1 MATEFDTVLRQFKAG
16 LLEYKVTG
24 QTVYKRQAD
33 VAEKWIRD
41 YLATL
46 NKTIESDATY
56 IDKFAKEYEK
66 TNPELVKFK
75 NEIAD
80 ARKEG
85 PKLQDIY
92 KAETI
97 AAEEVPVDE
106 SGYYTKAAAV
116 GGILALGAIV
126 SFL

>member
-1 MATEFDTVLRQFKAG
+1 M
-16 LLEYKVTG
+16 
-24 QTVYKRQAD
+24 
-33 VAEKWIRD
+33 AEKWIRD
-41 YLATL
+41 YLGTL
-46 NKTIESDATY
+46 DKTIERDATY
-56 IDKFAKEYEK
+56 IDKFAKEYER
-66 TNPELVKFK
+66 TNPDLMKFK
-75 NEIAD
+75 NEIAE

>member
-46 NKTIESDATY
+46 TLYQN
-56 IDKFAKEYEK
+56 EYVL
-66 TNPELVKFK
+66 P
-75 NEIAD
+75 
-80 ARKEG
+80 
-85 PKLQDIY
+85 
-92 KAETI
+92 
-97 AAEEVPVDE
+97 
-106 SGYYTKAAAV
+106 
-116 GGILALGAIV
+116 
-126 SFL
+126 